1 MEAAASQK
9 AAVLF
14 FGLLL
19 VLIIQACNAQIC
31 NVPMGEIFQCRAE
44 RESVWVRGERGFQSK
59 PSKSVSDG
67 SNAPNGYH
75 VDDTRLALKNSFPM
89 WDLMACRHA
98 MTVTRLRSG
107 PPPPTAKCSE
117 VISRADLRC
126 LCSHK
131 NSKFLPVLGVD
142 PSLTFQLPAKCKI
155 PYPPQC

>member
-9 AAVLF
+9 AAVLV

-31 NVPMGEIFQCRAE
+31 NVPIG
-44 RESVWVRGERGFQSK
+44 
-59 PSKSVSDG
+59 
-67 SNAPNGYH
+67 
-75 VDDTRLALKNSFPM
+75 
-89 WDLMACRHA
+89 DLMACRHA
-98 MTVTRLRSG
+98 VRVTRLRSG
-107 PPPPTAKCSE
+107 PPPPTAKCCE

-142 PSLTFQLPAKCKI
+142 PGARSLIHPSARGTGDYVYSGICGVQVP
-155 PYPPQC
+155 